1 MSQIDLQFSKEVNF
15 IRELSVR
22 NLRTFISAINEKIV
36 IKYYLT
42 WLDNYF
48 IARSNHLSKNKPE
61 KVWIFL
67 VHNDYI
73 NKILQNKL
81 NTYQEYKIPDIKDY
95 DTQLTNEFRII
106 QYRFEDS
113 NYKKL
118 SKDESKKV
126 FDQGGKQ
133 LYDKSQ
139 KGDLKT
145 DLLSK
150 LTK

>member
-48 IARSNHLSKNKPE
+48 IERSNHLSKNKPE